1 MVTGYRK
8 TILKNICW
16 SVIGKLANIGGVL
29 LTGILIAR
37 YLGAEQY
44 GLMNYVISYIAIFI
58 TISIFGLDAIEVRE
72 FSKLSNSNRI

>member
-58 TISIFGLDAIEVRE
+58 TISIFWIRCYR
-72 FSKLSNSNRI
+72 SKGVLKIVKFK